1 VQKDPTALSTTYQ
14 KTPRT
19 TTQPQV
25 VNVYHD
31 DNHEPIQPFDE
42 VVFVRQPWQFATL
55 GYNLPKTNASTGFQ
69 NQPPH
74 TNINLVPLI

>member
-1 VQKDPTALSTTYQ
+1 MQPKGDEHVNAPNMDVAQKGNVNEQHQNVAKLVMQSDVRAFSTTHQ
-14 KTPRT
+14 KTPWT

-42 VVFVRQPWQFATL
+42 VVFAQ
-55 GYNLPKTNASTGFQ
+55 
-69 NQPPH
+69 
-74 TNINLVPLI
+74 